1 VAIVSRVLFVLL
13 TLRLLMP
20 PGICVCHLADT
31 VGRAAPSP
39 ENGGD
44 DHHPGCPA
52 SYLSLGLG
60 LKPLPGP
67 GPVELPPCGW
77 QSPSSP
83 VPASAPSPPPPVA
96 RALAHESPPLHV
108 VYCAFLI

>member
-1 VAIVSRVLFVLL
+1 MLARALFVLL

-31 VGRAAPSP
+31 ASRAAPAP
-39 ENGGD
+39 ETGED

-77 QSPSSP
+77 LAPCPLAPPISLVAPP
-83 VPASAPSPPPPVA
+83 TDPHDPAPEPI
-96 RALAHESPPLHV
+96 PLHV

>member
-1 VAIVSRVLFVLL
+1 VAIATRVLFVLL

-20 PGICVCHLADT
+20 PGVCVCHLADA
-31 VGRAAPSP
+31 VGRAEPAPES
-39 ENGGD
+39 GD

-67 GPVELPPCGW
+67 GPVELAASGW
-77 QSPSSP
+77 QAPPLPAPVPSS
-83 VPASAPSPPPPVA
+83 SSPPTG
-96 RALAHESPPLHV
+96 LAVLAPESPPLHV
-108 VYCAFLI
+108 VHCAFLI